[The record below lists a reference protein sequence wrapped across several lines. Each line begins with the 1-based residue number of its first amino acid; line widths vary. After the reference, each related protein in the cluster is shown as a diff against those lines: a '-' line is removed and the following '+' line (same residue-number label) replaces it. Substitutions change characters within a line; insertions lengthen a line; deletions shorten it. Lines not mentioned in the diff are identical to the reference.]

1 MTTRCRVA
9 VALGLALLAGA
20 CASKPEPVAPPAPR
34 AGSEAIDRDAYGKLG
49 YSLAWSSYASFDTTR
64 GARLQHVQP
73 LGDVLAIQDDAA
85 SMTILSASSG
95 QQRWAAAVG
104 EPLTRYL
111 GIARQGRNILAVAE
125 GEVVRLDSESGAIL
139 ARQRFERVA
148 SAGPVRLGDAV
159 LMGTVSRV
167 AFAHLLDNGLSA
179 WAFTLSGP
187 VSVKPAALGSDS
199 IGYASDD
206 GTLTILNPADGSLR
220 GAGRMFGPPGS
231 APAAGDFAFY
241 VGSMDQSLYAFD
253 SRNGAQRWRVRCDAP
268 LARPV
273 VFQRGSVYTN
283 LPGRGLLAVDSST
296 GATRWTAKDAT
307 GDVVAG
313 NDKQVVTF
321 DPATGV
327 AQAIAARD
335 GSVIATVTLGNVARL
350 VASGPEGSGD
360 LYAVSARGEVSKF
373 IAK

>member
-1 MTTRCRVA
+1 
-9 VALGLALLAGA
+9 
-20 CASKPEPVAPPAPR
+20 
-34 AGSEAIDRDAYGKLG
+34 
-49 YSLAWSSYASFDTTR
+49 
-64 GARLQHVQP
+64 
-73 LGDVLAIQDDAA
+73 
-85 SMTILSASSG
+85 
-95 QQRWAAAVG
+95 
-104 EPLTRYL
+104 
-111 GIARQGRNILAVAE
+111 
-125 GEVVRLDSESGAIL
+125 
-139 ARQRFERVA
+139 
-148 SAGPVRLGDAV
+148 
-159 LMGTVSRV
+159 
-167 AFAHLLDNGLSA
+167 
-179 WAFTLSGP
+179 
-187 VSVKPAALGSDS
+187 
-199 IGYASDD
+199 
-206 GTLTILNPADGSLR
+206 
-220 GAGRMFGPPGS
+220 MFGPPGS